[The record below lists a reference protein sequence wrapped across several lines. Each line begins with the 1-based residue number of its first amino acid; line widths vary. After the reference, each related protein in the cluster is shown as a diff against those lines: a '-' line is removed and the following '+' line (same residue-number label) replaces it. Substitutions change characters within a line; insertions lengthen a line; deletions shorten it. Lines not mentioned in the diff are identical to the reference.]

1 MVHAEMV
8 DEYASDSA
16 VAVSRGAS
24 YLTLQTVVTSVAQV
38 LSFAILARI
47 ITPSEVGILAIL
59 SLITALCQAIN
70 GAAFQQASIK
80 YLGEF
85 TGTRQEL
92 ASGVFYQT
100 LQVSFAISVPIA
112 AFIFLGSGLLAQDL
126 VGTVGQAG
134 LFRVVAVDV
143 LAYSGVLPVAIGAVL
158 GMKRFKAAATI
169 GAAGAILRQCLII
182 LLILFLKDFVGL
194 VYAWV
199 FSDFAMLAAYGLYVV
214 RVLGMPKKL
223 FPLRELLSFSW
234 PLSIGNV
241 VNFAYSWFDRAV
253 LIVFVP
259 LASLGVY
266 NAALT
271 AFGALVSISSA
282 FTNTLLPVY
291 SDIRGRGGFEGCRRA
306 TRLASRYASLVVA
319 PLAFGLLATA
329 KPALT
334 LFVGKAYVGGAEPL
348 AIFSL
353 VYALTAFGLGLSP
366 MLTALSE
373 TRAVMWITVLSVVL
387 ALGSAYVLLPIFG
400 IIGASIARGVAMVA
414 SLGVTVV
421 VLRRKRAMGID
432 VDMAWKSLVASGVMA
447 GVLLAVQMVVYS
459 ILLLPLYV
467 VLGAVVYLILL
478 RVLKAV
484 RKHDIELIERYLG
497 SRLGFLARLFSVI
510 LVG

>member
-1 MVHAEMV
+1 MA
-8 DEYASDSA
+8 DKYTSDSA

-47 ITPSEVGILAIL
+47 VTPSEVGILAIL

-85 TGTRQEL
+85 TGTREEL

-100 LQVSFAISVPIA
+100 LRVSFAISVPVA
-112 AFIFLGSGLLAQDL
+112 AFIFLGSGLLAQGL
-126 VGTVGQAG
+126 VGTVEQAG

-143 LAYSGVLPVAIGAVL
+143 LAYSGVLPVVIGAVL
-158 GMKRFKAAATI
+158 GMKRFKAVATI

-182 LLILFLKDFVGL
+182 LLILFLKDFIGL

-214 RVLGMPKKL
+214 RVLGMPKSL

-241 VNFAYSWFDRAV
+241 VNFAYGWFDRAI

-271 AFGALVSISSA
+271 AFAALVSISSA
-282 FTNTLLPVY
+282 FTNALLPVY
-291 SDIRGRGGFEGCRRA
+291 SDISGRGGLEGCRRA
-306 TRLASRYASLVVA
+306 TWLASRYASLVVV

-348 AIFSL
+348 IIFCLSL
-353 VYALTAFGLGLSP
+353 RVDCIWFGFESDVGGFVRDS
-366 MLTALSE
+366 S
-373 TRAVMWITVLSVVL
+373 R
-387 ALGSAYVLLPIFG
+387 
-400 IIGASIARGVAMVA
+400 
-414 SLGVTVV
+414 
-421 VLRRKRAMGID
+421 D
-432 VDMAWKSLVASGVMA
+432 VD
-447 GVLLAVQMVVYS
+447 YS
-459 ILLLPLYV
+459 IIRRSRTRLSLCSS
-467 VLGAVVYLILL
+467 ANL
-478 RVLKAV
+478 RNHWGLVSA
-484 RKHDIELIERYLG
+484 RCSDGCDPRPDN
-497 SRLGFLARLFSVI
+497 SRAEAKTGHEY
-510 LVG
+510 